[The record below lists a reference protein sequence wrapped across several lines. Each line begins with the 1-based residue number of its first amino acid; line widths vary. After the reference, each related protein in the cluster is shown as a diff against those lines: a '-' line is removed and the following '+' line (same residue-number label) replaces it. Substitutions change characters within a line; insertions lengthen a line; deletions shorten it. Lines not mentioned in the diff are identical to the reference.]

1 MGNFPRQEGGKR
13 IWRGGCGEAFRKGR
27 GKCRERFLDPY
38 TGFLEV
44 MPRNESTD
52 VFFSGTWRKRNYAY
66 FSLLD
71 RVVFPIR

>member
-52 VFFSGTWRKRNYAY
+52 VFFQERGGNETMRIS
-66 FSLLD
+66 
-71 RVVFPIR
+71 VC